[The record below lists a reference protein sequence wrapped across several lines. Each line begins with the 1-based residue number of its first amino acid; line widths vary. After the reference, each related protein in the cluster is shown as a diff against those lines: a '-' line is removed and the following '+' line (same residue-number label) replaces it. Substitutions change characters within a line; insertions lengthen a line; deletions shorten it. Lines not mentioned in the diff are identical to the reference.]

1 MENVHNARTVPKI
14 TAILYA
20 NSDAAHLARSLESL
34 RPCDEVLVIDYKSD
48 DHTRE
53 IARAYGATVK
63 DAIPGVDE
71 GAYVIDAGHDWILC
85 LLPSEVL
92 SQELQAALEEWKQR
106 DHGASAGFSLKVRR
120 EGNKGWEQGGTEM
133 RLFNRT
139 KINFKEALPPNIES
153 PRLPGELLRF
163 KN

>member
-1 MENVHNARTVPKI
+1 MPKI
-14 TAILYA
+14 TAIIYA
-20 NSDAAHLARSLESL
+20 NSDAAHLRRSIESL
-34 RPCDEVLVIDYKSD
+34 RACDEVLVIDYKSD
-48 DHTRE
+48 GSTRE

-85 LLPSEVL
+85 LLPAEVL

-106 DHGASAGFSLKVRR
+106 EPGTSAGFSLKVRR
-120 EGNKGWEQGGTEM
+120 EGDKGWENGGTEM

-139 KINFKEALPPNIES
+139 KINFKEPLPPNIKS

-163 KN
+163 KD